1 MGTRFSVEM
10 RSRCGGLW
18 WIGLRR
24 NGFFTGVTK
33 HDLIG
38 ERKIAARVGLAA
50 EWIETWPLT
59 DLYTVHVNERLS
71 QIGAGH

>member
-1 MGTRFSVEM
+1 M
-10 RSRCGGLW
+10 
-18 WIGLRR
+18 LRVLVDWPAAKWL
-24 NGFFTGVTK
+24 FTGVTK

-71 QIGAGH
+71 QIGAGHLSGSQLCPAGH